1 MNKNT
6 LAAGILAFS
15 VWLAGAS
22 TADAEAISGASVVE
36 WLAAYGQA
44 WETRDADAAAALFTE
59 DATYQENPHEEP
71 FNGRTG
77 IRDYWSKVTADQ
89 RDVSFTSDVITTFG
103 RSAVAHW
110 SARFTSASSG
120 ATVDLDGVFLL
131 EFDESGLCNNLR
143 EWWIVN
149 VDTQADPSTVE

>member
-6 LAAGILAFS
+6 LVAGILALFVS
-15 VWLAGAS
+15 LSGAS
-22 TADAEAISGASVVE
+22 TANAEAMSGASVVE
-36 WLAAYGQA
+36 WLAAYGKA

-59 DATYQENPHEEP
+59 NATYQENPHEEP

-77 IRDYWSKVTADQ
+77 IHNYWSRVTADQ
-89 RDVSFTSDVITTFG
+89 RDVSFTSNVITTFG

-110 SARFTSASSG
+110 SARFASVSSG
-120 ATVDLDGVFLL
+120 ATINLDGVFLL
-131 EFDESGLCNNLR
+131 EFDESGLCNTLR

-149 VDTQADPSTVE
+149 VDTGTSPSTVE